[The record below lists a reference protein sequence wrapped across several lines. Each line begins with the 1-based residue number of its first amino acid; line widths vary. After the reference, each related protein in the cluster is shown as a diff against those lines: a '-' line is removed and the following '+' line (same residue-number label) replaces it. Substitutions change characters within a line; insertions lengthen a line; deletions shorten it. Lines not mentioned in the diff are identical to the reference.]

1 MGYIAPIPHYQ
12 YKQYQERELKVD
24 KHPFSFFPIQ
34 PIKPLK
40 NKAKTHPEE
49 TESTDGSHHFKQRT
63 TSYKTTGKP
72 SIPSTLLA
80 QLTGKGKHFN
90 EYV

>member
-12 YKQYQERELKVD
+12 YKQYQERDIKVD
-24 KHPFSFFPIQ
+24 KHPFSYFPVQ

-40 NKAKTHPEE
+40 NKSQTDTGE
-49 TESTDGSHHFKQRT
+49 TEIRYEDHHSQQRSAINQASFKT
-63 TSYKTTGKP
+63 P
-72 SIPSTLLA
+72 IPSTLLA

>member
-12 YKQYQERELKVD
+12 YKQYQEREIKVNKD
-24 KHPFSFFPIQ
+24 PFSFFPIHS
-34 PIKPLK
+34 INPLK
-40 NKAKTHPEE
+40 NNTHFQE
-49 TESTDGSHHFKQRT
+49 TETTDEVRFNQRT
-63 TSYKTTGKP
+63 TPYHSQSKP
-72 SIPSTLLA
+72 SIPTTLLA

>member
-12 YKQYQERELKVD
+12 YKQYQEREIKVD
-24 KHPFSFFPIQ
+24 KHPFSFFPVQ

-40 NKAKTHPEE
+40 NKSQAHSEQ
-49 TESTDGSHHFKQRT
+49 TEADDQIHHSNQKA
-63 TSYKTTGKP
+63 TSYRTHNKS
-72 SIPSTLLA
+72 SIPTTLLA

>member
-12 YKQYQERELKVD
+12 YKQYQEREIKVD
-24 KHPFSFFPIQ
+24 KHHFSFFPIQ

-40 NKAKTHPEE
+40 NKSQAHPEGADE
-49 TESTDGSHHFKQRT
+49 HVPHSIQ
-63 TSYKTTGKP
+63 GKAP
-72 SIPSTLLA
+72 YEKLRKSSIPSTLLA